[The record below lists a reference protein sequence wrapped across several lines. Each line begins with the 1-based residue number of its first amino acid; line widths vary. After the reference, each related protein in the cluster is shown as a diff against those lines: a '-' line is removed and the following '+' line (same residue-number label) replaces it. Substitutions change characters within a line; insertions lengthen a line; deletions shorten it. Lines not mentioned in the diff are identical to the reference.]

1 MAIIEN
7 RVTEI
12 GDVLYIKV
20 ETPIIGISIL
30 TDYVDSLGGE
40 TFTKYFDKFFRYSR
54 DGVIY
59 TDWIVLN
66 NTNLGL
72 VNISPTDTFVIE
84 YKYQRAG
91 SDATGDLSFSNITL
105 HADQDDLTCGIIYQD
120 SIFSQFFSCTDI
132 EILLWSINVLEKT
145 YKRGVLPDFIERGK
159 EPSTD
164 TDFIT
169 FWRSITT
176 FFAYIVVY
184 ARRFQNYSL
193 NKDLLLDNLRQRG
206 LFIQQDIS
214 LQDLTELKKHFYKEF
229 SKRGTLSMI
238 KDKGEV
244 LRLVEKSQND
254 EFIFALIETKNQG
267 WCLNNSSPL
276 WRGNTPQRF
285 LSKGWSDS
293 KDFTS
298 LTDLPTVGIVSLQT
312 DTIEGTKGVLKIN
325 GDVNSQINGFGV
337 NPNDLTGLDYTK
349 LKIISPEFSYKI
361 TFQVRQLNKN
371 NTLTFGVLCFDKNNQ
386 VIPNS
391 NVVNGTQSNYFFRKI
406 QLNKTDTYY
415 QVKGVLYFN
424 GASFLPVID
433 GTNSIGYGT
442 DLTFGNNEVVKMLPF
457 ILVENDTDGI
467 DSSVYIWDL
476 KITPNDCLE
485 SSGVI
490 NSQDLVKVFYKNNSS
505 QFDNTEIKR
514 LLKRYF
520 IPYTSRLNIN
530 EVTDPKFPNPLVS
543 FDYAVIRYIWNGEGG
558 RDLDTRTAFINTS
571 PSINGIDLGWS
582 RSTFVGTNA
591 IDNYYMLFGG
601 DNQGTT
607 GQEVVLI
614 DFNNVQRDFAGLDK
628 AYIRLRAN
636 WYQTRFGGNIILQF
650 TAYKGGVMQKIG
662 TDFVNVGGVEVI
674 NQQKL
679 TNVLSQTAGNV
690 DGSDCGQLTYDFRTK
705 TAILI

>member
-12 GDVLYIKV
+12 GDVLYIRV
-20 ETPIIGISIL
+20 ETPIIGLSIL
-30 TDYVDSLGGE
+30 TDYTDSLGGV
-40 TFTKYFDKFFRYSR
+40 TLTKYFDKFFRYSR

-59 TDWIVLN
+59 TDWITLN

-72 VNISPTDTFVIE
+72 VNVNPIDTFIIE

-91 SDATGDLSFSNITL
+91 TNGTGDLSFSNITL
-105 HADQDDLTCGIIYQD
+105 HADQEDLTCGIIYND
-120 SIFSQFFSCTDI
+120 SIFSQFFSCSDI

-184 ARRFQNYSL
+184 ARKFQNYSL

-206 LFIQQDIS
+206 LFIQQNVS

-244 LRLVEKSQND
+244 LRLVEKTQND

-285 LSKGWSDS
+285 LSKGWTDSSDF
-293 KDFTS
+293 DT
-298 LTDLPTVGIVSLQT
+298 LIDLPLVGNTSLQT
-312 DTIEGTKGVLKIN
+312 DTIESTKEVLKIN

-337 NPNDLTGLDYTK
+337 NPNDLTELDYTK
-349 LKIISPEFSYKI
+349 LKTISPEFSYKI
-361 TFQVRQLNKN
+361 TFQARQLNQN
-371 NTLTFGVLCFDKNNQ
+371 NTFTFGVLCFDKNN
-386 VIPNS
+386 
-391 NVVNGTQSNYFFRKI
+391 NVVPNNSIINGTQNNYFFRKI
-406 QLNKTDTYY
+406 KLNKTDRYF
-415 QVKGVLYFN
+415 QIKGILYFN
-424 GASFLPVID
+424 GSNFLKVED
-433 GTNSIGYGT
+433 GLNSIGYGT
-442 DLTFGNNEVVKMLPF
+442 DLTFGNKGVVKILPV
-457 ILVENDTDGI
+457 ILVENDTSGI
-467 DSSVYIWDL
+467 DSSIYIWDL

-490 NSQDLVKVFYKNNSS
+490 SNENLVKIFYKNNSS
-505 QFDNTEIKR
+505 QFDNTEIKK

-520 IPYTSRLNIN
+520 LPYSSRLNIN
-530 EVTDPKFPNPLVS
+530 EVTDTKFPNPLVS

-571 PSINGIDLGWS
+571 PTIDNQDLGWA
-582 RSTFVGTNA
+582 RAQYIGVNPTN
-591 IDNYYMLFGG
+591 NYYMLFGG
-601 DNQGTT
+601 DNTGES
-607 GQEVVLI
+607 GQEAILV
-614 DFNNVQRDFAGLDK
+614 DFNTVQRDFIGLEK

-636 WYQTRFGGNIILQF
+636 WYSIRYGGNIILQF
-650 TAYKGGVMQKIG
+650 AAYKGGIMQKIG

-674 NQQKL
+674 NGQKL
-679 TNVLSQTAGNV
+679 TNVISQVSGDV
-690 DGSDCGQLTYDFRTK
+690 DGSDCGELIYDFRTK